1 MADKLHFDL
10 VSPEKRVF
18 EGDVDQVVVPG
29 VEGEF
34 GVLAGHAPFM
44 STVRSG
50 AIAIHAGGEVT
61 RTFIRGGFAEVTSEG
76 LTILAEEAIDLADVD
91 AAEVNKQLTEA
102 REDLGQ
108 ARDEDETR
116 EAQGRV
122 EKFEALLQAIAH

>member
-18 EGDVDQVVVPG
+18 QGDVDQVVVPG

-50 AIAIHAGGEVT
+50 AIAIHNGSEVT

-76 LTILAEEAIDLADVD
+76 LTILAEEAINLADVNAD
-91 AAEVNKQLTEA
+91 EVTKQLTEA
-102 REDLGQ
+102 REDMGQ

-116 EAQGRV
+116 EAQSRV
-122 EKFEALLQAIAH
+122 EKYEALLQAIAH

>member
-18 EGDVDQVVVPG
+18 AGEVDQVVVPG

-44 STVRSG
+44 STIRSG
-50 AIAIHAGGEVT
+50 AIAIYAGGEVT

-91 AAEVNKQLTEA
+91 AADIQRELTEA

-108 ARDEDETR
+108 ARNDDETK
-116 EAQGRV
+116 EAQARI
-122 EKFEALLQAIAH
+122 EKFEALLAALAH

>member
-18 EGDVDQVVVPG
+18 QGDVDQVVVPG

-50 AIAIHAGGEVT
+50 AIAIHNGGEVT

-91 AAEVNKQLTEA
+91 AAEVTQKLTEA

-108 ARDEDETR
+108 ARNEDEIR

>member
-50 AIAIHAGGEVT
+50 AITIHAGGEVT

-91 AAEVNKQLTEA
+91 AAEVNKQLTDA